1 MQRQLN
7 MTKNKHKKISTI
19 ILLCI
24 QMNNVLNMPSQTKDY
39 IVEIVREMIEFFEA
53 YGEFCVEHR
62 II

>member
-1 MQRQLN
+1 
-7 MTKNKHKKISTI
+7 
-19 ILLCI
+19 
-24 QMNNVLNMPSQTKDY
+24 MNNVLNMPSQTKDY